1 MSLTVRILIGLV
13 VGLSLGILL
22 GAVGPAWQPMALV
35 AADTV
40 GGLWMDGLRMTIIPL
55 VFALL
60 VVGIARVVGA
70 GAAGGLAT
78 RSLLWF
84 AGLLLASALLTAVLM
99 PLLLS
104 IWPPPQI
111 AVEGLRAGAATVT
124 PPEVQPMGAAF
135 LRSFIPVNPVQTAAE
150 GQVAPLVVFAGL
162 FGLAATR
169 LAPDLRDRIVGF
181 FDAVAEAMLVLVGWV
196 LWLGPA
202 GVFALAVGVGARAGA
217 GAAGALLHYVIL
229 ISAVCI
235 TMGVLMYP
243 LVVAVTRISPLRFAR
258 AALPAQVVAFSTQ
271 SSIASLPSMFGG
283 ARSLGVSDRS
293 AGVVLPLAVSL
304 FRITSPAANLAVAIY
319 VAHVTGL
326 HLSPGHLLVGA
337 LVAAT
342 ISFASVGLPGQITF
356 FTTIG
361 PVSLAMGVPVTL
373 LPLLLAVEVV
383 PDIFRTIGNVT
394 ADLAVTKLAA
404 HGAGEAEEAD

>member
-111 AVEGLRAGAATVT
+111 AVEGLRAGAATV